1 MGSFPEVSELE
12 KDDFSELEVP
22 GLTSLFLKK
31 LKRWYESGCSTCV
44 TEMLSTSSTVPPP
57 ALTSSVVL
65 TVSDGVDNEEG
76 VTESESDDSEA
87 QESGEHESEN
97 ECEFIGEIETA
108 IAHEVAGNTNGKRPA
123 TGGAEAEASP
133 KILRV

>member
-76 VTESESDDSEA
+76 VTESESDSDS
-87 QESGEHESEN
+87 G
-97 ECEFIGEIETA
+97 
-108 IAHEVAGNTNGKRPA
+108 
-123 TGGAEAEASP
+123 
-133 KILRV
+133 